1 MSGKRPPEPATP
13 GTALLRHIV
22 DDGERTRRMAVLL
35 IVGAFALTMSVG
47 ALALMIWFAGMP
59 VTVAMG
65 AAALVA
71 GSVRHLRSGGKTK
84 RSAEQHDEAN
94 PA

>member
-22 DDGERTRRMAVLL
+22 DDGERTRRMAILL
-35 IVGAFALTMSVG
+35 IVGALALAMSIG

-59 VTVAMG
+59 ATVAMG

-71 GSVRHLRSGGKTK
+71 GSARRLRSGGEAK
-84 RSAEQHDEAN
+84 RSVEQRDEAN